1 MFVERNTAG
10 HTTGVMRGLD
20 PRIHHFTKRLDRR
33 VKPGDDRGEG
43 SAHSCVDCGAG
54 PRIVLVTVS
63 SARKIHRM
71 VAGTQTGV

>member
-1 MFVERNTAG
+1 M
-10 HTTGVMRGLD
+10 
-20 PRIHHFTKRLDRR
+20 DRR